1 MIIHDPEN
9 ILPALSSAKKLTAYL
24 GKVNPGLRCYLLQR
38 KTEPVV
44 SQFPTRQGSQDGSST
59 VKTPFG
65 VTNQRRNLST
75 DPVEGV
81 RLEILSDQ
89 TDPKKL
95 RLLKYLCDN
104 FKNQLYLTS
113 GKEVLPI
120 RHAYHI
126 EDVNSIGI
134 RFAGFVLSDG
144 DIYSSDNL
152 LKSDIV
158 STLWLIYHK
167 SISGRQL
174 NLDLIDT
181 ASNHL
186 MLKEGSIN
194 LLYFDKQNNNLVHPS
209 DIEGDW
215 RQI

>member
-1 MIIHDPEN
+1 
-9 ILPALSSAKKLTAYL
+9 
-24 GKVNPGLRCYLLQR
+24 
-38 KTEPVV
+38 
-44 SQFPTRQGSQDGSST
+44 
-59 VKTPFG
+59 

-209 DIEGDW
+209 SIEGDW

>member
-1 MIIHDPEN
+1 
-9 ILPALSSAKKLTAYL
+9 
-24 GKVNPGLRCYLLQR
+24 
-38 KTEPVV
+38 
-44 SQFPTRQGSQDGSST
+44 
-59 VKTPFG
+59 
-65 VTNQRRNLST
+65 
-75 DPVEGV
+75 
-81 RLEILSDQ
+81 
-89 TDPKKL
+89 
-95 RLLKYLCDN
+95 
-104 FKNQLYLTS
+104 
-113 GKEVLPI
+113 
-120 RHAYHI
+120 
-126 EDVNSIGI
+126 
-134 RFAGFVLSDG
+134 VLSDG

-209 DIEGDW
+209 SIEGDW